1 MERIVIT
8 ASAGSF
14 PGLAEALSAPGR
26 TVTEEPLIRFSAPS
40 DWTSLD
46 QALDA
51 LHQYQA
57 VAVTSPRAAAAFILR
72 LTHRGIRWPFVNAPT
87 VWAAGAATAAA
98 LGGNLGLVRTPDE
111 REIGSSG
118 AANALAQLM
127 LESRVSGRV
136 LFPCGSTRRELLSHR
151 LRTEGVSV
159 DEVVCYQSVLADAS
173 EAKAKAAVATLLI
186 VASPSVA
193 HLLIGACPP
202 GSRPDL
208 IAVGPTTAAAARDG
222 GWEPAAVASYPARD
236 AVVAAVSGVLARR
249 SVP

>member
-26 TVTEEPLIRFSAPS
+26 NVAEQPLIHFSAPP

-46 QALDA
+46 QALGR
-51 LHQYQA
+51 LQEYQA
-57 VAVTSPRAAAAFILR
+57 VAVTSPRAVTALVTR
-72 LTHRGIRWPFVNAPT
+72 LAHRGIQWPVVNAPT

-98 LGGNLGLVRTPDE
+98 LGGNLGPVRTPDE
-111 REIGSSG
+111 REVGSSG
-118 AANALAQLM
+118 AAAALAQLM
-127 LESRVSGRV
+127 LDSRVVGPV
-136 LFPCGSTRRELLSHR
+136 LFPCGSARRELLSRR
-151 LRTEGVSV
+151 LQSEGVSV
-159 DEVVCYQSVLADAS
+159 DEVVCYHSILAGESA
-173 EAKAKAAVATLLI
+173 AKATAASATLLI

-193 HLLIGACPP
+193 QLLIDACPP

-208 IAVGPTTAAAARDG
+208 IAVGPTTAAAARGG

-236 AVVAAVSGVLARR
+236 AVVVAVGEVLARR
-249 SVP
+249 SVS